1 MPYSQTLFERI
12 HDIMPRASYKR
23 MFGGVCFFVRG
34 HIVAGVFGDGMMV
47 RVAPHRHTE
56 LIGQSGITP
65 LASQPNRMRGFV
77 VIDESLLDDDE
88 SIHEWLDQAL
98 AFNRELEGR

>member
-1 MPYSQTLFERI
+1 MPYSQTLFERVR
-12 HDIMPRASYKR
+12 DQWPRSPYRR

-34 HIVAGVFGDGMMV
+34 HIAAGVFGDGMLV
-47 RVAPHRHTE
+47 RLDPHRHTD

-65 LASQPNRMRGFV
+65 LASQPKRMRGFV

-88 SIHEWLDQAL
+88 SIQDWLDQTL
-98 AFNRELEGR
+98 AFNRTLPSK

>member
-1 MPYSQTLFERI
+1 
-12 HDIMPRASYKR
+12 

-34 HIVAGVFGDGMMV
+34 HIVAGVFGDGMLV
-47 RVAPHRHTE
+47 RVAPQRHAE

-77 VIDESLLDDDE
+77 VIDESLLDDDDAIE
-88 SIHEWLDQAL
+88 VWLDQAL
-98 AFNRELEGR
+98 AFNRELPDR